1 MVSVSRK
8 ETMRRAWQAEIGSAK
23 KNQAWAP
30 LPERERS
37 MATGNPTFL
46 HVSENAST
54 SSFHTA
60 SSKSA
65 ATNQQVSSGSSG
77 YTPMVCL
84 PIRWPRTT

>member
-8 ETMRRAWQAEIGSAK
+8 EAILRAWQAEIGSAK

-46 HVSENAST
+46 HVSEKAST
-54 SSFHTA
+54 SSLHAA
-60 SSKSA
+60 SWKSA
-65 ATNQQVSSGSSG
+65 PVRAKCAET
-77 YTPMVCL
+77 L
-84 PIRWPRTT
+84 